1 MEKITEVYVFGPR
14 KVAKMGPKRIIIVP
28 KNLRKKLEGK
38 IVNVIVR
45 VIK

>member
-1 MEKITEVYVFGPR
+1 MFGPC
-14 KVAKMGPKRIIIVP
+14 KVARAGRLRIIIVP
-28 KNLRKKLEGK
+28 HYLREELEGK